1 MPAKAYAS
9 GGDKYQGSNSNVQSC
24 ESPLALNCA
33 DSQQSS
39 FALSIRAP
47 TSAQGV
53 QPGCTLACSRDRSPV
68 RDGVLGHSLLDLMH
82 PPRRRERR
90 RTLLSTRPEERG
102 DDSLSLMRPGVDSP
116 PVTRRFLR
124 RGQEP
129 ANPSIQSQSPN
140 WLPAAKPRVISSLRR
155 PQRLATPR
163 RTFGEGNYFEAD

>member
-102 DDSLSLMRPGVDSP
+102 DDSPSCGQGSIRPRSLGAFCDEDKRPPILVYSRKVPIGYP
-116 PVTRRFLR
+116 R
-124 RGQEP
+124 
-129 ANPSIQSQSPN
+129 QSPELSVAYEGHRGLHAQAN
-140 WLPAAKPRVISSLRR
+140 IWRR
-155 PQRLATPR
+155 Q
-163 RTFGEGNYFEAD
+163 